1 MTNVVSHAVGLL
13 LSVAALLLMLLRA
26 SDTGDVLRIVSA
38 AIFGAG
44 LIALYL
50 ASTLYHSAK
59 DPRTR
64 SRLRVNDHAT
74 IYVLIAGT
82 YTPITLVTLNGWVG
96 WTLFGITWGMALTG
110 VILKLFFTG
119 RYHLLSTLMYV
130 FMGWLIIFA
139 IKPLMSKM
147 PSAGLSWL
155 VAGGAAYTTGA
166 ILYSIKKIH
175 FNHAIFHLFVLLGSF
190 CHFVAVYSY
199 VLPLDVASAGRV
211 AYEVMADTHHG
222 RLTGRQAPN

>member
-1 MTNVVSHAVGLL
+1 MTNVISHAVGLL
-13 LSVAALLLMLLRA
+13 LSIVGLLLMLLRA
-26 SDTGDVLRIVSA
+26 GDTGDALRIISA

-50 ASTLYHSAK
+50 ASTLYHSAR

-96 WTLFGITWGMALTG
+96 WTLFGVTWGMALTG
-110 VILKLFFTG
+110 VVLKLFFTG
-119 RYHLLSTLMYV
+119 RYRLLSTLMYV

-139 IKPLMSKM
+139 IKPLMNNM

-199 VLPLDVASAGRV
+199 VLPPDATANDRV
-211 AYEVMADTHHG
+211 AYTVVTDSA
-222 RLTGRQAPN
+222 RR